1 MWRIFISKFIKSF
14 FYILTLIIEILLGN
28 AWKSCYLIKISLD
41 SLRDNSSNEVDFLL
55 FLADDAVYFLS
66 KPQTTDIANSSSY
79 EIVQADPDN
88 DILTQQDL
96 DCREKGLPLKIYD
109 AFVIYNDKDV
119 EFATELIERCE
130 NLGYS
135 LCVKDRDL
143 LGGLSFES
151 DAILNLLSK
160 RCNRLI
166 IIVSKAFLKSPMQI
180 FITNFAQA
188 LGIEQGKRKIVPC
201 LLEPCDL
208 PQMLRFCFRLDYYR
222 NNKLFDFW
230 DKLDKSLKVATDMK
244 KSNALENNRFVT
256 EENFERFYVCGV
268 YNGDG
273 IYVKK
278 YRIIH
283 FWRRVKRFMQLCRN
297 QKSLKVETNV

>member
-1 MWRIFISKFIKSF
+1 MNF
-14 FYILTLIIEILLGN
+14 
-28 AWKSCYLIKISLD
+28 
-41 SLRDNSSNEVDFLL
+41 
-55 FLADDAVYFLS
+55 FLS
-66 KPQTTDIANSSSY
+66 NAQSGKIADSSQF
-79 EIVQADPDN
+79 EIVKADPDN

-96 DCREKGLPLKIYD
+96 ERSEKGLELATYD
-109 AFVIYNDKDV
+109 AFVIFDDKDV

-130 NLGYS
+130 NIGYS

-166 IIVSKAFLKSPMQI
+166 IIVSKAFLKSPMQL

-201 LLEPCDL
+201 LLEPCEL
-208 PQMLRFCFRLDYYR
+208 PPMLKFCFRLDFYR

-230 DKLDKSLKVATDMK
+230 DKLDKSLKVTSEV
-244 KSNALENNRFVT
+244 KSSTAMETKRFV
-256 EENFERFYVCGV
+256 EC
-268 YNGDG
+268 
-273 IYVKK
+273 
-278 YRIIH
+278 
-283 FWRRVKRFMQLCRN
+283 
-297 QKSLKVETNV
+297 